1 MELWIRSQDKKTLL
15 KCDNITITIDSEDGK
30 NIKGYK
36 VVGYEDLGR
45 YETEKR
51 AIEILDEIQNILS
64 PKYILDSSN
73 IKPIGDPYYVE
84 NGVIFQRYSANG
96 TIQEVSTVVYKM
108 PEK

>member
-1 MELWIRSQDKKTLL
+1 MELWVRSQDKKTLL

-45 YETEKR
+45 YETEER
-51 AIEILDEIQNILS
+51 AFEILDEIQNKINLINLGHDFGS
-64 PKYILDSSN
+64 PMIDLKNPTYI
-73 IKPIGDPYYVE
+73 Y
-84 NGVIFQRYSANG
+84 Q
-96 TIQEVSTVVYKM
+96 M